1 MIWSTKAFTAA
12 MHSGQLELVLHG
24 GLMPPSHGRCRKELI
39 YSDTETPT
47 LAFEVPDSWNKIRFR
62 KKMGEIMMIVIIKM
76 VLLLLFGRFSLRIQ
90 TTTNGHGQAAP
101 LRRHF
106 LRPELK
112 MDSGRLPAEEAD

>member
-1 MIWSTKAFTAA
+1 
-12 MHSGQLELVLHG
+12 
-24 GLMPPSHGRCRKELI
+24 
-39 YSDTETPT
+39 
-47 LAFEVPDSWNKIRFR
+47 
-62 KKMGEIMMIVIIKM
+62 M
-76 VLLLLFGRFSLRIQ
+76 VLLLLFGRFSLRIETTRRK

>member
-1 MIWSTKAFTAA
+1 
-12 MHSGQLELVLHG
+12 
-24 GLMPPSHGRCRKELI
+24 
-39 YSDTETPT
+39 
-47 LAFEVPDSWNKIRFR
+47 
-62 KKMGEIMMIVIIKM
+62 M

-90 TTTNGHGQAAP
+90 TTRRKTTTNGHGQAAA